1 MKTAKKNLRQM
12 DYSDRI
18 QYHYDQIKMLEYF
31 QSIEHYFKKIKNTRE
46 SYVVELRKQVAKE
59 LFEEGHTL
67 SEIGRLINRHH
78 ASVIHLLRIK
88 SHKYIE
94 DEVVANYKQWII
106 DEVYPKSVSQ
116 LVTGEY
122 YKEGYGVKVSYKLE
136 SIHERFR

>member
-1 MKTAKKNLRQM
+1 MKTAKKNFRQM

-78 ASVIHLLRIK
+78 SSVIHLLRIK

-116 LVTGEY
+116 LVTGEH